1 MVLMS
6 APDGPYNGNFNPLS
20 NVPSNPLS
28 NVPKFNYQ
36 DILDGSAREDI
47 IQAMQQYAF
56 FYIIN
61 IPGFDAHAEVE
72 AIKAFFSL
80 PQAVKERCASIKH
93 NANNTNILRGY
104 GFTKST
110 TGQPIEEVF
119 NMGQYE
125 ERKITLSDVESN
137 AEFISRE
144 PNKWPGDEDFSASK
158 EFRSALQSGFEMRMR
173 LGRRLVEEIGR
184 GLDYTQFGEKFTE
197 SEFTSFYL
205 KKYTAREEKDN
216 VNIYK
221 ADSGYSMKAEDG
233 RDLSIPSHV
242 DTTITLLTTY
252 ANGGLQALYKGEWY
266 DVPSVM
272 GSIMLMSGSL
282 IEELSDGKLPSLRH
296 RVIDIK
302 SDRYSTPFFF
312 NPSYHAKICESLSG
326 KRTETGK
333 EWVTFGPWQVKQ
345 LHRDEPLLLTPTSLN

>member
-1 MVLMS
+1 MVLMTHTTTE
-6 APDGPYNGNFNPLS
+6 APCNGNCNPL
-20 NVPSNPLS
+20 N
-28 NVPKFNYQ
+28 NVPKFNYR

-47 IQAMQQYAF
+47 VQAMQQYAF
-56 FYIIN
+56 FYIVN
-61 IPGFDAHAEVE
+61 IPGFDAQAEFE
-72 AIKAFFSL
+72 AIKAFFGL
-80 PQAVKERCASIKH
+80 PQVIKERCATIKH
-93 NANNTNILRGY
+93 NPNNSNVLRGY
-104 GFTKST
+104 GFTKSVA
-110 TGQPIEEVF
+110 GQPIEEVF

-125 ERKITLSDVESN
+125 DRKISLSDVESN

-144 PNKWPGDEDFSASK
+144 PNKWPGEEDFNTSKDFRAS
-158 EFRSALQSGFEMRMR
+158 LQNGFQMRMGLSR
-173 LGRRLVEEIGR
+173 KLVEEIGR
-184 GLDYTQFGEKFTE
+184 GLQYKEFVEMFTK

-205 KKYTAREEKDN
+205 KKYTARKEKDN
-216 VNIYK
+216 VNIYT

-233 RDLSIPSHV
+233 RDLSVPSHI

-252 ANGGLQALYKGEWY
+252 ANGGLQALYKDEWH

-326 KRTETGK
+326 KCTETGK
-333 EWVTFGPWQVKQ
+333 EWQTFGPWQVKQ